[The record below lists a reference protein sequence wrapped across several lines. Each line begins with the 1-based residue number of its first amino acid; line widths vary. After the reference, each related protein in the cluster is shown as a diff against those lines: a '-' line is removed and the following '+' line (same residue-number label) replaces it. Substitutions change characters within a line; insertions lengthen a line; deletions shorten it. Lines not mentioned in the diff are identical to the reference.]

1 MADIIKNKKVL
12 QNVFEFADGDTRTL
26 NIDNPIDSL
35 TSAQVQE
42 WADYAKTNNILIG
55 DKGGAALDGIKS
67 SVVVD
72 NEQTIL
78 DLN

>member
-12 QNVFEFADGDTRTL
+12 QNVFEFTDGDTRTL

-55 DKGGAALDGIKS
+55 DKAGAALDGIKS

>member
-1 MADIIKNKKVL
+1 MADIIKTKKVL
-12 QNVFEFADGDTRTL
+12 QNVFEFTDGDTRTL

-55 DKGGAALDGIKS
+55 DKAGAALDNIKS
-67 SVVVD
+67 SVVID
-72 NEQTIL
+72 KEQTIL